1 MATVKA
7 LNIAIGANT
16 QGFRRGLKQS
26 EGALSRF
33 KRTAGS
39 VGSGVARGLA
49 VGGAGVAAVG
59 TAIGLSVKSFAEFE
73 SGMLRVQAVTGAT
86 GAEFQALTEQAKQ
99 LGATTA
105 FSAKQAAEGMG
116 FLGQAGF
123 NATEIQ
129 AAMGSVLNLAAAGA
143 LELADAADITASVLR
158 GFGMDATEATK
169 VTDVLAKAA
178 ASSNTS
184 VQEMGEGFK
193 FVGPVASAMGLSIEE
208 TAAALSVLSDAGL
221 KGSLAGTG
229 LRQALVKLGPDIIR
243 SGGLLPALKALDS
256 EGIRAVTDAMDSLG
270 ARAGTAAIALAN
282 NTARAEELEESY
294 KNSGGAAQDM
304 ADILMSGVTGA
315 GLNVGS
321 AFEAVKNNLGEAFGE
336 ASIGFL
342 DAFAE
347 ALRAVAGLVGDVG
360 DEFGLTKED
369 GRAAFMAIIDVLES
383 VSVAGSHVI
392 DGFRA
397 GFLGIRIVL
406 GSVLTAIAAG
416 LVELIDLAASAADL
430 LGFEETAEEMRGAAT
445 FLADMRDSFADQVTT
460 DMDEMGGLFDASDV
474 RETFDDIRGVFDETE
489 SAATEM
495 VETINDELEQVAD
508 EVETKIKP
516 TLAEMFPDLA
526 GVQKNIM
533 ATADEITNV
542 LGAAGVGADVIAQTI
557 EDGFKLTD
565 LQEIENRLA
574 ELKLA
579 EALLG
584 QGKLEGAIDADR
596 LRASILSALPE
607 VAEQVEEQPE
617 AASTISSLQSVLGA
631 IKVDAG
637 GAKKDSDNL
646 EKIAKNTGNIAA
658 KSDEGAFV

>member
-16 QGFRRGLKQS
+16 QGFRRGLKSS
-26 EGALSRF
+26 ESSLSKF
-33 KRTAGS
+33 KSAAM
-39 VGSGVARGLA
+39 GV
-49 VGGAGVAAVG
+49 GAGVAKGMAVGAAGVAAIG

-73 SGMLRVQAVTGAT
+73 SGMLRVQAVTGAS
-86 GAEFQALTEQAKQ
+86 GSEFQALTEQAKQ
-99 LGATTA
+99 LGASTA

-229 LRQALVKLGPDIIR
+229 LRQALVKMGPDIIK

-256 EGIRAVTDAMDSLG
+256 EGVRAVTEAMDSLG

-282 NTARAEELEESY
+282 NTDRAEELEKVY
-294 KNSGGAAQDM
+294 KNSGGAAQEM
-304 ADILMSGVTGA
+304 ADTLMSGVTGA
-315 GLNVGS
+315 GLQVVS
-321 AFEAVKNNLGEAFGE
+321 AFEAVRNNVGEAFGE
-336 ASIGFL
+336 ASIGFMG
-342 DAFAE
+342 AFSE
-347 ALRAVAGLVGDVG
+347 GLRALAGLVQNLGD
-360 DEFGLTKED
+360 DLGLTAED
-369 GRAAFMAIIDVLES
+369 GRSAFMGLIDVLEA
-383 VSVAGSHVI
+383 VAVAGSHVI
-392 DGFRA
+392 DAFRA
-397 GFLGIRIVL
+397 GFLGIRVVL
-406 GSVLTAIAAG
+406 GSVLTAVAAG
-416 LVELIDLAASAADL
+416 LVELVELAAAASDA
-430 LGFEETAEEMRGAAT
+430 LGFEETAADMRGAAS
-445 FLADMRDSFADQVTT
+445 FLADMRDSFADQVIGDADTI
-460 DMDEMGGLFDASDV
+460 GGLFDASGV
-474 RETFDDIRGVFDETE
+474 RSTFNEIRNVFEETKSE
-489 SAATEM
+489 AAEM
-495 VETINDELEQVAD
+495 AEAINEELSNVTT

-526 GVQKNIM
+526 GIQKDIM
-533 ATADEITNV
+533 ATSDEIRNV

-565 LQEIENRLA
+565 LKEIENRLS

-584 QGKLEGAIDADR
+584 AGELEGAIDVAR
-596 LRASILSALPE
+596 LRETILAALPE
-607 VAEQVEEQPE
+607 VGEEE
-617 AASTISSLQSVLGA
+617 AKDPVDAGIDTLQTVLGA
-631 IKVDAG
+631 VKVDAG
-637 GAKKDSDNL
+637 AQRRDSQNL
-646 EKIAKNTGNIAA
+646 DSIARSSREIAS
-658 KSDEGAFV
+658 KVGQGAFI

>member
-26 EGALSRF
+26 EGALSKFR
-33 KRTAGS
+33 RTASS
-39 VGSGVARGLA
+39 VGAGVAKGLA
-49 VGGAGVAAVG
+49 VGAAGVAAVG

-86 GAEFQALTEQAKQ
+86 GAEFLALTEQAKQ

-158 GFGMDATEATK
+158 GFGMNATEATK

-229 LRQALVKLGPDIIR
+229 LRQALVKMGPDIIR
-243 SGGLLPALKALDS
+243 SGGLLPALKKLDS
-256 EGIRAVTDAMDSLG
+256 EGVRAVTAAMDSLG

-282 NTARAEELEESY
+282 NTARAEELEQTY
-294 KNSGGAAQDM
+294 KNSGGAAQEM
-304 ADILMSGVTGA
+304 ADTLMSGVTGA
-315 GLNVGS
+315 ALEVKS
-321 AFEAVKNNLGEAFGE
+321 AFETVVNEVGKAFGP
-336 ASIGFL
+336 ASIGFM
-342 DAFAE
+342 DQFTQ
-347 ALRAVAGLVGDVG
+347 ALRIVSKVVILLGDR
-360 DEFGLTKED
+360 FKLTEAD
-369 GRAAFMAIIDVLES
+369 GKGAFMGLIDVLEA
-383 VSVAGSHVI
+383 VAVAGSHVI

-406 GSVLTAIAAG
+406 GSVLTAISAG
-416 LVELIDLAASAADL
+416 LVELIELAAAASEV
-430 LGFEETAEEMRGAAT
+430 LGFEETAASMRGAAS
-445 FLADMRDSFADQVTT
+445 FLGDMRDSFADQVVSDADTIG
-460 DMDEMGGLFDASDV
+460 DLFDASGV
-474 RETFDDIRGVFDETE
+474 RSTFDEIRDLMGSTFVDVSDFVDDT
-489 SAATEM
+489 
-495 VETINDELEQVAD
+495 NDKLAEVSD

-533 ATADEITNV
+533 ATSDEIKNV

-565 LQEIENRLA
+565 LQEIENRLS

-584 QGKLEGAIDADR
+584 TGQLEGAIDADR
-596 LRASILSALPE
+596 LRASILSGLPE
-607 VAEQVEEQPE
+607 VAEQDQPE
-617 AASTISSLQSVLGA
+617 AASTLSSLQSVLGA

-646 EKIAKNTGNIAA
+646 EKIARNTGDIAA

>member
-16 QGFRRGLKQS
+16 QGFRRGLKSS
-26 EGALSRF
+26 ESSLSKF
-33 KRTAGS
+33 KSAAM
-39 VGSGVARGLA
+39 GV
-49 VGGAGVAAVG
+49 GAGVAKGMAVGAAGVAAIG

-73 SGMLRVQAVTGAT
+73 SGMLRVQAVTGAS
-86 GAEFQALTEQAKQ
+86 GSEFQALTEQAKQ
-99 LGATTA
+99 LGASTA

-229 LRQALVKLGPDIIR
+229 LRQALVKMGPDIIK

-256 EGIRAVTDAMDSLG
+256 EGVRAVTEAMDSLG

-282 NTARAEELEESY
+282 NTERAEELEKVY
-294 KNSGGAAQDM
+294 KNSGGAAQEM
-304 ADILMSGVTGA
+304 ADTLMSGVTGA
-315 GLNVGS
+315 GLQVVS
-321 AFEAVKNNLGEAFGE
+321 AFEAVRNNVGEAFGE
-336 ASIGFL
+336 ASIGFMG
-342 DAFAE
+342 AFSE
-347 ALRAVAGLVGDVG
+347 GLRALAGLVQNLGD
-360 DEFGLTKED
+360 DLGLTAED
-369 GRAAFMAIIDVLES
+369 GRSAFMGLIDVLEA
-383 VSVAGSHVI
+383 VAVAGSHVI
-392 DGFRA
+392 DAFRA
-397 GFLGIRIVL
+397 GFLGIRVVL
-406 GSVLTAIAAG
+406 GSVLTAVAAG
-416 LVELIDLAASAADL
+416 LVELVELAAAASDA
-430 LGFEETAEEMRGAAT
+430 LGFEETAADMRGAAS
-445 FLADMRDSFADQVTT
+445 FLGDMRDSFADQVIG
-460 DMDEMGGLFDASDV
+460 DASSMGGLFDASGV
-474 RETFDDIRGVFDETE
+474 RSTFDEIRNVFDETKTE
-489 SAATEM
+489 AAEM
-495 VETINDELEQVAD
+495 AEAINQELSTVST

-526 GVQKNIM
+526 GMQKDIM
-533 ATADEITNV
+533 ATSDEIRNV

-557 EDGFKLTD
+557 EEGFKLTD
-565 LQEIENRLA
+565 LKEIENRLS

-584 QGKLEGAIDADR
+584 AGELEGAIDVAR
-596 LRASILSALPE
+596 LRETILAALPE
-607 VAEQVEEQPE
+607 VGEEE
-617 AASTISSLQSVLGA
+617 AKDPVDAGVDTLQTVLGA
-631 IKVDAG
+631 VKVDAG
-637 GAKKDSDNL
+637 AQKKDSQNL
-646 EKIAKNTGNIAA
+646 DSIARSSREIAS
-658 KSDEGAFV
+658 KVGQGAFI

>member
-16 QGFRRGLKQS
+16 QGFRRGLKSS
-26 EGALSRF
+26 ESALTKFRRSAMGVGA
-33 KRTAGS
+33 
-39 VGSGVARGLA
+39 GVAKGLA
-49 VGGAGVAAVG
+49 VGAAGVAAVG
-59 TAIGLSVKSFAEFE
+59 TAIGLAVKSFAEFE

-86 GAEFQALTEQAKQ
+86 GPELLALTEQAKQ

-123 NATEIQ
+123 KANEIQ

-158 GFGMDATEATK
+158 GFGMNATEATK

-229 LRQALVKLGPDIIR
+229 LRQALVKMGPDIIR

-256 EGIRAVTDAMDSLG
+256 EGIRAVTEAMDSLG

-282 NTARAEELEESY
+282 NTERAEELEKVY
-294 KNSGGAAQDM
+294 KNSGGAAQEM
-304 ADILMSGVTGA
+304 ADILMSKVTGA
-315 GLNVGS
+315 ALELKS
-321 AFEAVKNNLGEAFGE
+321 AFETVVNEVGKAFGP
-336 ASIGFL
+336 ASIGFM
-342 DAFAE
+342 DQFTH
-347 ALRAVAGLVGDVG
+347 ALRIVSKVVVRLSED
-360 DEFGLTKED
+360 FKLTESD
-369 GRAAFMAIIDVLES
+369 GKAAFMGIVDFIEGVAVAI
-383 VSVAGSHVI
+383 SHVI
-392 DGFRA
+392 DAFKA
-397 GFLGIRIVL
+397 GFLGVRALVRGVL
-406 GSVLTAIAAG
+406 GGISAG
-416 LVELIDLAASAADL
+416 LVHIVELAAQASEV
-430 LGFEETAEEMRGAAT
+430 LGFDETAANLKKEAAI
-445 FLADMRDSFADQVTT
+445 LADVRDSYA
-460 DMDEMGGLFDASDV
+460 EMVVQDVDTIGGLFDASGV
-474 RETFDDIRGVFDETE
+474 RSTFEEIRRLMGTTFAEVSDF
-489 SAATEM
+489 
-495 VETINDELEQVAD
+495 VEDTNDELANLST

-526 GVQKNIM
+526 GIQKDIM
-533 ATADEITNV
+533 ATSDEIRNV
-542 LGAAGVGADVIAQTI
+542 LSAAGVGADVIAQTI

-565 LQEIENRLA
+565 LKEIENRLS

-584 QGKLEGAIDADR
+584 AGELEGAIDVAR
-596 LRASILSALPE
+596 LRETILAALPE
-607 VAEQVEEQPE
+607 ADEGTGADAVDAGPD
-617 AASTISSLQSVLGA
+617 TLQTVLGA
-631 IKVDAG
+631 VKVDAG
-637 GAKKDSDNL
+637 AQKKDSQNL
-646 EKIAKNTGNIAA
+646 DSIAKSSREIAN
-658 KSDEGAFV
+658 KVGQGAFI

>member
-26 EGALSRF
+26 EGALSKFR
-33 KRTAGS
+33 RTASS
-39 VGSGVARGLA
+39 VGAGVAKGLA

-86 GAEFQALTEQAKQ
+86 GSEFLALTEQAKQ

-158 GFGMDATEATK
+158 GFGMNATEATK

-229 LRQALVKLGPDIIR
+229 LRQALVKMGPDIIR
-243 SGGLLPALKALDS
+243 SGGLLPALKKLDS
-256 EGIRAVTDAMDSLG
+256 EGVRAVTAAMDSLG

-282 NTARAEELEESY
+282 NTARAEELEQTY
-294 KNSGGAAQDM
+294 KNSGGAAQEM
-304 ADILMSGVTGA
+304 ADTLMSGVTGSA
-315 GLNVGS
+315 LEVKS
-321 AFEAVKNNLGEAFGE
+321 AFETVVNEVGKAFGP
-336 ASIGFL
+336 ASIGFM
-342 DAFAE
+342 DQFTH
-347 ALRAVAGLVGDVG
+347 ALRIVSKVVIHLGDR
-360 DEFGLTKED
+360 FKLTEAD
-369 GRAAFMAIIDVLES
+369 GKGAFMGLIDVLEA
-383 VSVAGSHVI
+383 VAVAGSHVI

-406 GSVLTAIAAG
+406 GSVLTAISAG
-416 LVELIDLAASAADL
+416 LVELIELAAAASEV
-430 LGFEETAEEMRGAAT
+430 LGFEETAANMRGAAS
-445 FLADMRDSFADQVTT
+445 FLADMRDSFADQVVSDADTIG
-460 DMDEMGGLFDASDV
+460 DLFDASGV
-474 RETFDDIRGVFDETE
+474 RSTFDEIRDLMGSTFVDVSDFVDDT
-489 SAATEM
+489 
-495 VETINDELEQVAD
+495 NDKLAEISD

-533 ATADEITNV
+533 ATSDEIKNV

-565 LQEIENRLA
+565 LQEIESRLS

-584 QGKLEGAIDADR
+584 TGQLEGAIDADR
-596 LRASILSALPE
+596 LRASILSGLPE
-607 VAEQVEEQPE
+607 VAEEDKAQ
-617 AASTISSLQSVLGA
+617 AASTLGSLQSVLGT

-646 EKIAKNTGNIAA
+646 EKIARNTGDLAA

>member
-26 EGALSRF
+26 EGALSKFR
-33 KRTAGS
+33 RTASS
-39 VGSGVARGLA
+39 VGAGVAKGLA
-49 VGGAGVAAVG
+49 VGAAGVAAVG

-86 GAEFQALTEQAKQ
+86 GAEFLALTEQAKQ

-158 GFGMDATEATK
+158 GFGMNATEATK

-229 LRQALVKLGPDIIR
+229 LRQALVKMGPDIIR
-243 SGGLLPALKALDS
+243 SGGLLPALKKLDS
-256 EGIRAVTDAMDSLG
+256 EGVRAVTAAMDSLG

-282 NTARAEELEESY
+282 NTARAEELEQTY
-294 KNSGGAAQDM
+294 KNSGGAAQEM
-304 ADILMSGVTGA
+304 ADTLMSGVTGA
-315 GLNVGS
+315 ALEVKS
-321 AFEAVKNNLGEAFGE
+321 AFETVVNEIGKAFGP
-336 ASIGFL
+336 ASIGFM
-342 DAFAE
+342 DQFTH
-347 ALRAVAGLVGDVG
+347 ALRIVSKLVILLGDR
-360 DEFGLTKED
+360 FKLTEAD
-369 GRAAFMAIIDVLES
+369 GKGAFMGLIDVLEA
-383 VSVAGSHVI
+383 VAVAGSHVI

-406 GSVLTAIAAG
+406 GSVLTAISAG
-416 LVELIDLAASAADL
+416 LVELIELAAAASEV
-430 LGFEETAEEMRGAAT
+430 LGFEETAAGMGEAAS
-445 FLADMRDSFADQVTT
+445 FLADMRDSFADQVIS
-460 DMDEMGGLFDASDV
+460 DADAIGDLFDASGV
-474 RETFDDIRGVFDETE
+474 RSTFDEIRDLMGSTFVDVSDFVDDT
-489 SAATEM
+489 
-495 VETINDELEQVAD
+495 NDKLAEVSD

-533 ATADEITNV
+533 ATSDEIKNV

-565 LQEIENRLA
+565 LQEIENRLS

-584 QGKLEGAIDADR
+584 TGQLEGAIDADR

-607 VAEQVEEQPE
+607 VAEEDKTQ
-617 AASTISSLQSVLGA
+617 AASTLGNLQSVLGT

-646 EKIAKNTGNIAA
+646 EKIARNTGDIAA
-658 KSDEGAFV
+658 KTDEGAFV

>member
-16 QGFRRGLKQS
+16 QGFRRGLKSS
-26 EGALSRF
+26 ESALSKF
-33 KRTAGS
+33 KSAAM
-39 VGSGVARGLA
+39 GV
-49 VGGAGVAAVG
+49 GAGVAKGMAVGAAGVAAIG

-73 SGMLRVQAVTGAT
+73 SGMLRVQAVTGAS
-86 GAEFQALTEQAKQ
+86 GSEFQALTEQAKQ
-99 LGATTA
+99 LGASTA

-229 LRQALVKLGPDIIR
+229 LRQALVKMGPDIIK

-256 EGIRAVTDAMDSLG
+256 EGVRAVTEAMDSLG

-282 NTARAEELEESY
+282 NTERAEELEKVY
-294 KNSGGAAQDM
+294 KNSGGAAQEM
-304 ADILMSGVTGA
+304 ADTLMSGVTGA
-315 GLNVGS
+315 GLQVVS
-321 AFEAVKNNLGEAFGE
+321 AFEAVRNNVGEAFGE
-336 ASIGFL
+336 ASIGFMG
-342 DAFAE
+342 AFSE
-347 ALRAVAGLVGDVG
+347 GLRALAGLVQNLGD
-360 DEFGLTKED
+360 DLGLTAED
-369 GRAAFMAIIDVLES
+369 GRAAFMGLIDVLEE
-383 VSVAGSHVI
+383 VAVAGSHVI
-392 DGFRA
+392 DAFRA
-397 GFLGIRIVL
+397 GFLGVRALVRGVL
-406 GSVLTAIAAG
+406 GGIAAG
-416 LVELIDLAASAADL
+416 LVHIVELAAQASDV
-430 LGFEETAEEMRGAAT
+430 LGFEETAANLKKEAAI
-445 FLADMRDSFADQVTT
+445 LADVRDSYA
-460 DMDEMGGLFDASDV
+460 EMVIQDVDTIGGLFDASGV
-474 RETFDDIRGVFDETE
+474 RSTFDEIRNVFEETKSE
-489 SAATEM
+489 AAEM
-495 VETINDELEQVAD
+495 AEAINEELGNVTT

-526 GVQKNIM
+526 GIQKDIM
-533 ATADEITNV
+533 ATSDEIRNV

-565 LQEIENRLA
+565 LKEIENRLS

-584 QGKLEGAIDADR
+584 AGELEGAIDVAR
-596 LRASILSALPE
+596 LRETILAALPE
-607 VAEQVEEQPE
+607 VAEEEAKDPVD
-617 AASTISSLQSVLGA
+617 AGIDTLQTVLGA
-631 IKVDAG
+631 VKVDAG
-637 GAKKDSDNL
+637 AQKRDSQNL
-646 EKIAKNTGNIAA
+646 DSIARSSREIAS
-658 KSDEGAFV
+658 KVGQGAFI

>member
-26 EGALSRF
+26 ETALSKFR
-33 KRTAGS
+33 RTASS
-39 VGSGVARGLA
+39 VGAGVAKGLA
-49 VGGAGVAAVG
+49 VGAAGVAAVG

-86 GAEFQALTEQAKQ
+86 GAEFLALTEQAKQ

-158 GFGMDATEATK
+158 GFGMNATEATK

-229 LRQALVKLGPDIIR
+229 LRQALVKMGPDIIR
-243 SGGLLPALKALDS
+243 SGGLLPALKKLDS
-256 EGIRAVTDAMDSLG
+256 EGVRAVTAAMDSLG

-282 NTARAEELEESY
+282 NTARAEELEQSY
-294 KNSGGAAQDM
+294 KNSGGAAQEM
-304 ADILMSGVTGA
+304 ADTLMSGVTGA
-315 GLNVGS
+315 GLEVVS
-321 AFEAVKNNLGEAFGE
+321 AFEAVRNNVGEAFGE

-342 DAFAE
+342 GAFSE
-347 ALRAVAGLVGDVG
+347 GLRALAGLVQNVG

-369 GRAAFMAIIDVLES
+369 GRAAFMGLIDVLEA
-383 VSVAGSHVI
+383 VAVAGSHVI

-406 GSVLTAIAAG
+406 GSVLTAISAG
-416 LVELIDLAASAADL
+416 LVELIELAAAASEVLGFDETAAD
-430 LGFEETAEEMRGAAT
+430 MRGAAS
-445 FLADMRDSFADQVTT
+445 FLADMRDSFADQVVS
-460 DMDEMGGLFDASDV
+460 DADAIGDLFDASGV
-474 RETFDDIRGVFDETE
+474 RATFDEIRGVFDETKG
-489 SAATEM
+489 AAAEM
-495 VETINDELEQVAD
+495 AETINEEMDTVST
-508 EVETKIKP
+508 EVESKIKP
-516 TLAEMFPDLA
+516 TLAEAFPDLA
-526 GVQKNIM
+526 GFQKNIM
-533 ATADEITNV
+533 ATSDEIKNV

-574 ELKLA
+574 DLKLA

-596 LRASILSALPE
+596 LRASILSGLPE
-607 VAEQVEEQPE
+607 VAEEDKAQ
-617 AASTISSLQSVLGA
+617 AASTLGSLQSVLGT

-646 EKIAKNTGNIAA
+646 EKIARNTGDLAA

>member
-26 EGALSRF
+26 EGALSKFR
-33 KRTAGS
+33 RTASS
-39 VGSGVARGLA
+39 VGAGVAKGLA
-49 VGGAGVAAVG
+49 VGAAGVAAVG

-86 GAEFQALTEQAKQ
+86 GAEFLALTEQAKQ

-158 GFGMDATEATK
+158 GFGMNATEATK

-229 LRQALVKLGPDIIR
+229 LRQALVKMGPDIIR
-243 SGGLLPALKALDS
+243 SGGLLPALKKLDS
-256 EGIRAVTDAMDSLG
+256 EGVRAVTAAMDSLG

-282 NTARAEELEESY
+282 NTARAEELEQTY
-294 KNSGGAAQDM
+294 KNSGGAAQEM
-304 ADILMSGVTGA
+304 ADTLMSGVTGA
-315 GLNVGS
+315 ALEVKS
-321 AFEAVKNNLGEAFGE
+321 AFETVVNEIGKAFGP
-336 ASIGFL
+336 ASIGFM
-342 DAFAE
+342 DQFTH
-347 ALRAVAGLVGDVG
+347 ALRIVSKLVILLGDR
-360 DEFGLTKED
+360 FKLTEAD
-369 GRAAFMAIIDVLES
+369 GKGAFMGLIDVLEA
-383 VSVAGSHVI
+383 VAVAGSHVI

-406 GSVLTAIAAG
+406 GSVLTAISAG
-416 LVELIDLAASAADL
+416 LVELIELAAAASEV
-430 LGFEETAEEMRGAAT
+430 LGFEETAANMRGAAS
-445 FLADMRDSFADQVTT
+445 FLADMRDSFADQVVSDADTIG
-460 DMDEMGGLFDASDV
+460 DLFDASGV
-474 RETFDDIRGVFDETE
+474 RSTFDEIRDLMGSTFVDVSDFVDDT
-489 SAATEM
+489 
-495 VETINDELEQVAD
+495 NDKLAEVSD

-533 ATADEITNV
+533 ATADEIKNV

-565 LQEIENRLA
+565 LQEIENRLS

-584 QGKLEGAIDADR
+584 TGQLEGAIDADR
-596 LRASILSALPE
+596 LRASILSGLPE
-607 VAEQVEEQPE
+607 VAEQDKAQ
-617 AASTISSLQSVLGA
+617 AASTLSSLQSVLGT

-646 EKIAKNTGNIAA
+646 EKIARNPGEIAA